1 MKTRRVALAAVASCL
16 VGFAQGA
23 QAGWLRLDVD
33 GYPLIGD
40 VSEKRLQLIASDLRF
55 FRFAIGRYITS
66 TPSGDALPI
75 MVYAVSDD
83 LWEDNVRPRPDLAGI
98 FVPGA
103 FQADVLLDAEGGWER
118 SRMVVYHEYTHYYIH
133 NLDKFP
139 YPTWFHEGLAQFM
152 APTIRDGKELLLGRM
167 PYGNWLGLNDWI
179 PMSRLLV
186 VDNSSPEYLN
196 HSGQSQFY
204 GESWLFMHYLLVD
217 SLQRRDG
224 INRLL
229 SQMVN
234 GADPASAT
242 QAAFGASPEA
252 LDAELQAYYRKQKFR
267 VIPIPAPEKL
277 EKVKTAAV
285 PMSEAAALREVA
297 LATLRGGPDDAERVI
312 PLLRRALELA
322 PDDKA
327 ALAGLA
333 TALERT
339 GKTTEADAAMEKA
352 SQPEVKDAVALRL
365 CGEYYATHAAKTQD
379 EPASEKSLADARQ
392 CYVRAIEA
400 NPGDYQSLVDVVLGT
415 TEPSAEDTAKW
426 MSALEQAQARY
437 PQSEYVSYALSRTYF
452 ENGQHEKALAMLKRA
467 AESTRDPVRRR
478 TIANQLR
485 VMSLMRAV
493 PEGE

>member
-1 MKTRRVALAAVASCL
+1 MTLRRATLATVATWLI
-16 VGFAQGA
+16 GFAQA
-23 QAGWLRLDVD
+23 SQAGWLRLDVD
-33 GYPLIGD
+33 GFTLIGD

-55 FRFAIGRYITS
+55 FRYAIGRYITS

-83 LWEDNVRPRPDLAGI
+83 MWEDYVRPREDLAGI
-98 FVPGA
+98 FVPQP

-133 NLDKFP
+133 NLDKVP
-139 YPTWFHEGLAQFM
+139 YPTWFHEGIAQFM
-152 APTIRDGKELLLGRM
+152 APMTRDGNELVLGRM
-167 PYGNWLGLNDWI
+167 PYGKWLGRNEWI

-217 SLQRRDG
+217 SPQRRDG

-229 SQMVN
+229 SMMVN

-242 QAAFGASPEA
+242 QAAFGATPEA

-267 VIPIPAPEKL
+267 VIPIPAPEKV
-277 EKVKTAAV
+277 ENVMVAAV
-285 PMSEAAALREVA
+285 PMGESKALREIA
-297 LATLRGGPDDAERVI
+297 LATLRSRPEDAGRVI
-312 PLLRRALELA
+312 PLLRRVLELA

-327 ALAGLA
+327 SLAGLA
-333 TALERT
+333 TALDRT
-339 GKTTEADAAMEKA
+339 GSAAEADAAMATA
-352 SQPEVKDAVALRL
+352 SQPEVNDAEALRL
-365 CGEYYATHAAKTQD
+365 CGEYYAARAAKSDD
-379 EPASEKSLADARQ
+379 EAASEKYLADARQ

-400 NPGDYQSLVDVVLGT
+400 NPGDYQSLVDVVLMT
-415 TEPSAEDTAKW
+415 KDPSVDETAKW
-426 MSALEQAQARY
+426 TAALERAQAHY

-452 ENGQHEKALAMLKRA
+452 ESDQYEKSLAMLKRA
-467 AESTRDPVRRR
+467 AEATRDPVQRRK
-478 TIANQLR
+478 IANQLKA
-485 VMSLMRAV
+485 MSLMKPV
-493 PEGE
+493 PNE